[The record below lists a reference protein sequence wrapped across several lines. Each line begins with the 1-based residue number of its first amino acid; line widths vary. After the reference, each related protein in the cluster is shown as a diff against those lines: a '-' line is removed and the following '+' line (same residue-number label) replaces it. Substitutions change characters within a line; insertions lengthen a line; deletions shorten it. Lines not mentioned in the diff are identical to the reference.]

1 MYLVIK
7 KNEKMKNIF
16 KILSVLFLIS
26 CKAQTITPLYPVDS
40 SPTNE
45 IIVNQYYKDVDN
57 DYNPYVGTWKWE
69 SGNNSLT
76 IIFNK
81 VVYNNN
87 GHGDFSDLLVG
98 EYQYIENGVE
108 LVNTFPLIEPIG
120 IPNIVNQEDPWENNI
135 VSIRI
140 ADTHKGIPPC
150 PECAP
155 NTRFI
160 ILEISDPTK
169 PNLMG
174 DIVMARFVESSVEK
188 IRARIYK
195 THNLSNSNGELS
207 IPENSIYTLIKQ
219 N

>member
-1 MYLVIK
+1 LV
-7 KNEKMKNIF
+7 
-16 KILSVLFLIS
+16 LI
-26 CKAQTITPLYPVDS
+26 CKAQAIQPLYPYGTDTS
-40 SPTNE
+40 SNDNAE
-45 IIVNQYYKDVDN
+45 NLYYKDVDN

-69 SGNNSLT
+69 NGNNSLT

-81 VVYNNN
+81 VVHNNN

-98 EYQYIENGVE
+98 EYQYIENSVE
-108 LVNTFPLIEPIG
+108 LVNTFPLLDPFG
-120 IPNIVNQEDPWENNI
+120 TPPNIVNQEDPWDNNI

-174 DIVMARFVESSVEK
+174 DIVMARFVESGVEK
-188 IRARIYK
+188 IRARFYK
-195 THNLSNSNGELS
+195 TYNLSNANSELS

-219 N
+219 